1 MARRSGWAAATG
13 TAVFLA
19 FVEQVLIPALLQ
31 HPDAIVVMGNLA
43 AHGDEEARR
52 AVYNNC
58 VRLRSGVA
66 KEAFRL
72 RAELVLRSFAL
83 VLDRGGMR
91 RAWLPGRENL
101 HKALPRARH
110 ATSCTSPATISAPSC
125 ASWSAP
131 TRPGNSWPERRLTSW
146 FLMAADGVLTGI
158 LIVATNTEAAVLAI
172 NFRPEPHG

>member
-31 HPDAIVVMGNLA
+31 RLDAIVVMDNLA

-91 RAWLPGRENL
+91 RAWLPGCENL
-101 HKALPRARH
+101 HKTLPRARRRLQSRPHH
-110 ATSCTSPATISAPSC
+110 APPGRRRHAQGSPGPSVG
-125 ASWSAP
+125 SPLGS
-131 TRPGNSWPERRLTSW
+131 SWPPTAS
-146 FLMAADGVLTGI
+146 
-158 LIVATNTEAAVLAI
+158 
-172 NFRPEPHG
+172 